1 MDEVDVGVPI
11 SVNRSKLKIRLS
23 AGSSIGLSM
32 PRADTRR
39 LVAGRGR
46 YVDDY
51 SAKGGLHAAF
61 LRSPFPHAEF
71 TLGDLSR
78 AASLAGVIAV
88 LSAAE
93 LDSICRPWRCE
104 SKLFPGLVSP
114 EQRPLALAR
123 AAYQGEPVAMVLAV
137 SRAIA
142 EDAIELIDVVWREL
156 PAITDLARALEQ
168 GAPTAHPGLTD
179 NLAWATELRSGNP
192 EDAFAGAALVLEENF
207 VFERHTGVTLEPR
220 GVLADWDPAAET
232 LEVRISHQM
241 PHQIQ
246 LHLSDLLG
254 IPLSR
259 VRVICGD
266 IGGAFGLKMHV
277 YPDEIGVCAASRLI
291 GRPVRFQADR
301 LESLQSDI
309 HAREHRVRGRI
320 AVDAEGRILGF
331 DIDDLQGLGAYS
343 VFPRSSTTEAM
354 SALRTMGAPYRFGH
368 FRARLRCAL
377 QNKVPT
383 GQLRAVG
390 APISCAVTERLVDLA
405 ARARGE
411 DSLEFR
417 RRNLLRAEDMPC
429 VTPAGSQMFGL
440 SHEACLDRLVE
451 LMELPRIRA
460 EIETMR
466 RAGRWIGLGFATSVE
481 LTASGSEA
489 YGRAD
494 VPVASVDTVVATL
507 QLSGEVTAQAS
518 VSEIGQGIGQSLAQ
532 VLADA
537 VGVDPG
543 CVIVS
548 TGDTDAVPHGGGA
561 WASRGAAIGA
571 EAAWGAG
578 RALREQIL
586 CAAGALLQAAP
597 ETLDIRSGRIVDGTT
612 GSDRIGLDEI
622 ARTVILQGYELP
634 SGVRP
639 QLTVAHLYRR
649 ERDTFLPNN
658 GIQASLVEI
667 NPQTGIVRALRHWA
681 VGDCGRIINPLL
693 VDEQI
698 RGGVVMGLGE
708 ALLEA
713 CRYDAHGQFVS
724 GTLTDYLVPM
734 AYEMPDIEV
743 AHVETPYEGSVVG
756 AKGAGE
762 AGTCGAPAAV
772 LNAVNDALA
781 TEGVRVARLPI
792 TPFVV
797 LRALGKLP
805 EEAMT

>member
-1 MDEVDVGVPI
+1 MRGVPV
-11 SVNRSKLKIRLS
+11 SVNGSKSKIRPS
-23 AGSSIGLSM
+23 ARSSIGLSM
-32 PRADTRR
+32 PRVDTRR
-39 LVAGRGR
+39 LVAGHGR

-51 SAKGGLHAAF
+51 SAKGELHAAF

-71 TLGDLSR
+71 TLGDLSKP
-78 AASLAGVIAV
+78 ALLAGVAAV

-93 LDSICRPWRCE
+93 FDPVCRPWRCE

-142 EDAIELIDVVWREL
+142 EDAVELIDVEWREL
-156 PAITDLARALEQ
+156 PAITDLTRALEK
-168 GAPTAHPGLTD
+168 GAPRAHPGLD
-179 NLAWATELRSGNP
+179 NNLAWATELRSGNP
-192 EDAFAGAALVLEENF
+192 EDAFARAALVLEENF
-207 VFERHTGVTLEPR
+207 IFERHTGVTLEPR
-220 GVLADWDPAAET
+220 GVLADWNPVAET

-246 LHLSDLLG
+246 LHLSELFD

-259 VRVICGD
+259 IRVICGD

-277 YPDEIGVCAASRLI
+277 YPDEIAACAASRLL
-291 GRPVRFQADR
+291 GRPVRYQADR

-320 AVDAEGRILGF
+320 AVDSEGRILGF

-343 VFPRSSTTEAM
+343 IFPRSSTTEAM
-354 SALRTMGAPYRFGH
+354 SALRTMGAPYRFDH
-368 FRARLRCAL
+368 FHARLRCAL

-390 APISCAVTERLVDLA
+390 TPISCAVTERLVDLA

-411 DSLEFR
+411 DSLQFR
-417 RRNLLRAEDMPC
+417 RRNLLRLEDMPC
-429 VTPAGSQMFGL
+429 VTAAGSHMFGL
-440 SHEACLDRLVE
+440 SHHACLDQLVE

-460 EIETMR
+460 EIAAMR
-466 RAGRWIGLGFATSVE
+466 QAGRCVGLGFATSVE
-481 LTASGSEA
+481 LTATGSEA
-489 YGRAD
+489 YGRAG
-494 VPVASVDTVVATL
+494 VPVAAVDTVVATL
-507 QLSGEVTAQAS
+507 QLSGEITALAS
-518 VSEIGQGIGQSLAQ
+518 VSEIGQGIEQGLAQ
-532 VLADA
+532 VMADA
-537 VGVDPG
+537 VGVNAE

-548 TGDTDAVPHGGGA
+548 TGDTDTVPHGGGA
-561 WASRGAAIGA
+561 WASRGAAIGG

-586 CAAGALLQAAP
+586 RAAGALLQTVP
-597 ETLDIRSGRIVDGTT
+597 ESLDILAGRIVDQLTR
-612 GSDRIGLDEI
+612 SDRIGIDEI
-622 ARTVILQGYELP
+622 ARTVILQGYEFP

-649 ERDTFLPNN
+649 ERDAFLPNN

-667 NPQTGIVRALRHWA
+667 NPQTGIVRVLRHWA

-713 CRYDAHGQFVS
+713 CRYDAQGQFVS
-724 GTLTDYLVPM
+724 GTLADYLVPM
-734 AYEMPDIEV
+734 ACEMPDIEV
-743 AHVETPYEGSVVG
+743 AHIETPYEGSVVG

-762 AGTCGAPAAV
+762 AGTCGAPAAI

-781 TEGVRVARLPI
+781 VEGVRLARLPI

-797 LRALGKLP
+797 LQALGKLP
-805 EEAMT
+805 EEAIT